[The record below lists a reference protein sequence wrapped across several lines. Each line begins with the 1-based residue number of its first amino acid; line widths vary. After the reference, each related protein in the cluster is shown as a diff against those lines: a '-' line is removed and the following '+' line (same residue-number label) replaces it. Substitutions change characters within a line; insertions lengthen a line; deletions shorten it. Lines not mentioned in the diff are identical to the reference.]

1 MVPPRPSV
9 SPLPSFCTVPAPS
22 PPSMSEM
29 LRSIIRGWRGTR
41 PSFKRQI
48 AEAKLVDA
56 LAAEF
61 EAKGAAKTPP
71 PKG

>member
-1 MVPPRPSV
+1 MVPPSRYSA
-9 SPLPSFCTVPAPS
+9 SPLPSFCTVAPS
-22 PPSMSEM
+22 TLSMSEM

-56 LAAEF
+56 LA
-61 EAKGAAKTPP
+61 GRV
-71 PKG
+71 